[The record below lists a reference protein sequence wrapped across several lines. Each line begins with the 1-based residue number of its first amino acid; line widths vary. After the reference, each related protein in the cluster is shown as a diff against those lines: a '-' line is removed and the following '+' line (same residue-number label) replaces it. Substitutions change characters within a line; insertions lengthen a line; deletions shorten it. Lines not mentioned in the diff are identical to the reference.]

1 MRILAIKNAKN
12 EELEYMEE
20 IFESQNIEFNYLIAE
35 RGWKKSDIG
44 NLLQDYT
51 HVVILGGPQGVYEAD
66 KYPHLKTEMELIQA
80 ATKLKKP
87 VLGICLGAQLIAAAF
102 GARVYPYEKEVG
114 WYQVENLGFEAMP
127 KKLTVF
133 QWHQDTFELPE
144 NAELLFTGEV
154 VKNQGFAIKNALALQ
169 FHLEVKKETVRNW
182 LRNEKSLGDEEK
194 ERIVEETDRY
204 IEDLNRNTEI
214 IVRKFLTSDF

>member
-154 VKNQGFAIKNALALQ
+154 VKNQGFTIKNALALQ

-214 IVRKFLTSDF
+214 IVQKFLTSDF